1 MRPVH
6 EYVDMA
12 PSYPESSENQN
23 KQFVF
28 PPRGR
33 TSTFPGAPGG
43 SFLSPERLST
53 PSIFSFRE
61 QKSTS
66 CNVGSESLM
75 NLQTLGNEFAE
86 EDLQDK
92 NISNVRGTVSANQCK
107 CTRSKAANEIHWNRR
122 RIPQVQPGLS
132 KKSSSRL
139 HILFSAALFL
149 LAFVTGNFYFL
160 SISTSICMLCTLHS
174 QLWLIHVCVILN
186 TWSSLPEWAND

>member
-1 MRPVH
+1 
-6 EYVDMA
+6 MA

-23 KQFVF
+23 NNFLF

-43 SFLSPERLST
+43 SFLSPERMSI

-75 NLQTLGNEFAE
+75 NLRTLGNKFSE
-86 EDLQDK
+86 EDLQD
-92 NISNVRGTVSANQCK
+92 NNLSNVRRPVFANQCK
-107 CTRSKAANEIHWNRR
+107 CTRSKAANEIHRNRR
-122 RIPQVQPGLS
+122 KSPQEDQPGLS

-139 HILFSAALFL
+139 HLLFSAALFL
-149 LAFVTGNFYFL
+149 LAFVTGNFCFL
-160 SISTSICMLCTLHS
+160 FINHFNLYAMCYAPFI
-174 QLWLIHVCVILN
+174 IN
-186 TWSSLPEWAND
+186 